1 MKEYLKSWIPKI
13 KNYSLE
19 LDKLSKLYNQPWVLV
34 YEFSDFIKIIFQEQ
48 GKLIISKNE
57 VVSDGDYELFSVAN
71 FILLNI
77 NNEKRLYDHQFI
89 DTALMILKLD
99 GFSNE
104 FLVLA
109 NQNLIPNLDVESYL
123 NAKYS
128 EPVLERRKQVVVS
141 SYQKELK
148 LKDGR
153 TLQIIKDLGYLG
165 ETEVRINHKTPEDGF
180 YKLTQEEIVHEINDG
195 KIKMEYYI
203 AKYKQNDGSV
213 IEIGGK
219 RTNGIGRNCPV
230 WINGSLAPDDVYKT
244 GWLSSIEVEKGKIK

>member
-34 YEFSDFIKIIFQEQ
+34 NEFSDFIKIIFQEQ
-48 GKLIISKNE
+48 GKLIVSKNG
-57 VVSDGDYELFSVAN
+57 VVSDGDYELVSVAN
-71 FILLNI
+71 SILLNI
-77 NNEKRLYDHQFI
+77 NGEKRLYNHQFI
-89 DTALMILKLD
+89 DNALMILKLD

-109 NQNLIPNLDVESYL
+109 NQNLIPDLDVESYL

-128 EPVLERRKQVVVS
+128 EHVLESRKQGVIS
-141 SYQKELK
+141 PYQKQLK

-153 TLQIIKDLGYLG
+153 TLQIIKYLGYSG
-165 ETEVRINHKTPEDGF
+165 GTEVRINHKIPEDGF
-180 YKLTQEEIVHEINDG
+180 YKLAQEEIVYEINGG

-203 AKYKQNDGSV
+203 AKYKQDDGSE
-213 IEIGGK
+213 IEIGGR

-230 WINGSLAPDDVYKT
+230 WMNGNLAPDGVYKT
-244 GWLSSIEVEKGKIK
+244 GWFSSIE

>member
-1 MKEYLKSWIPKI
+1 M
-13 KNYSLE
+13 
-19 LDKLSKLYNQPWVLV
+19 LV

-153 TLQIIKDLGYLG
+153 TLQIIKHG
-165 ETEVRINHKTPEDGF
+165 VF
-180 YKLTQEEIVHEINDG
+180 KL
-195 KIKMEYYI
+195 
-203 AKYKQNDGSV
+203 
-213 IEIGGK
+213 
-219 RTNGIGRNCPV
+219 
-230 WINGSLAPDDVYKT
+230 
-244 GWLSSIEVEKGKIK
+244 

>member
-1 MKEYLKSWIPKI
+1 M
-13 KNYSLE
+13 
-19 LDKLSKLYNQPWVLV
+19 YNQPWVLV

-128 EPVLERRKQVVVS
+128 KPALESRKQVVVS

-148 LKDGR
+148 LKDSR
-153 TLQIIKDLGYLG
+153 TLQIIKDLGYLV
-165 ETEVRINHKTPEDGF
+165 ETEVRINHKLPEDGF
-180 YKLTQEEIVHEINDG
+180 HKLTQ
-195 KIKMEYYI
+195 
-203 AKYKQNDGSV
+203 
-213 IEIGGK
+213 
-219 RTNGIGRNCPV
+219 
-230 WINGSLAPDDVYKT
+230 
-244 GWLSSIEVEKGKIK
+244 